1 MYRSTGETME
11 RPKFHKPY
19 IYIFNSSGC
28 HGHFLTY
35 LIDRL
40 SKKTPPIKELP
51 FNHLGNSHN
60 RLAYSGFSEFFD
72 IKNYEKDLKN
82 LTGANVVKILW
93 SNDVLYYERVAMNR
107 ATDANRDINNLH
119 KDISFLKS
127 YSKGFYDKIHDLYS
141 IDNDN
146 VPKWL
151 LRDAFKMGFLD
162 LERQGSMVELKRDIK
177 WIEDNIKKNNAI
189 HYTQV
194 DVFFT
199 AKNLK
204 RELQDLDQKFA
215 LNLDFSE
222 FESIHKEFLA
232 RNNIL
237 QTHKNTEIVL
247 DAIQNKKDIA
257 VPTLDVIQQAWV
269 YAQLEKKY
277 DFVIMPMIEDFF
289 KTTKEITDYITL
301 YPQHYKAMNPNLPKF
316 NKIDNPF
323 FLHRQN
329 NKSVL

>member
-1 MYRSTGETME
+1 ME
-11 RPKFHKPY
+11 KPKFLKPH
-19 IYIFNSSGC
+19 IYIFNSAGC
-28 HGHFLTY
+28 HGHYLTY

-60 RLAYSGFSEFFD
+60 KLAYSGFSEFFAD
-72 IKNYEKDLKN
+72 YTEIKEKVIN
-82 LTGANVVKILW
+82 LTGTNVVKILY
-93 SNDVLYYERVAMNR
+93 SNDILYFERVAMNR
-107 ATDANRDINNLH
+107 ANDAGRDVNNLH

-127 YSKGFYDKIHDLYS
+127 YSKEFYDKIHELYS

-162 LERQGSMVELKRDIK
+162 MERQGSVIELKRDIK
-177 WIEDNIKKNNAI
+177 WLEDNLKKNNAI

-199 AKNLK
+199 TDTLK

-222 FESIHKEFLA
+222 LEKIHEDFIG
-232 RNNIL
+232 RNKIL
-237 QTHKNTEIVL
+237 QTHKNTQIVL
-247 DAIQNKKDIA
+247 DAISNKKDIA
-257 VPTLDVIQQAWV
+257 IPPLDIIQEAWV

-277 DFVIMPMIEDFF
+277 DFVIMPMTEDFF
-289 KTTKEITDYITL
+289 KTTKEIVDYITL

-316 NKIDNPF
+316 NNIDNPF

>member
-1 MYRSTGETME
+1 ME
-11 RPKFHKPY
+11 KPKFLKPH
-19 IYIFNSSGC
+19 IYIFNSAGC
-28 HGHFLTY
+28 HGHYLTY

-60 RLAYSGFSEFFD
+60 KLAYSGFSEFFAD
-72 IKNYEKDLKN
+72 YTEIKEKVIN
-82 LTGANVVKILW
+82 LTGTNVVKILY
-93 SNDVLYYERVAMNR
+93 SNDILYFERVAMNR
-107 ATDANRDINNLH
+107 ANDAGRDVNNLH

-127 YSKGFYDKIHDLYS
+127 YSKEFYDKIHELYS

-162 LERQGSMVELKRDIK
+162 MERQGSVIELKRDIK
-177 WIEDNIKKNNAI
+177 WLEDNLKKNNAI

-199 AKNLK
+199 TDTLK

-215 LNLDFSE
+215 LNLDFSQLE
-222 FESIHKEFLA
+222 KIHEDFIG
-232 RNNIL
+232 RNKIL
-237 QTHKNTEIVL
+237 QTHKNTQIVL
-247 DAIQNKKDIA
+247 DAISNKKDIA
-257 VPTLDVIQQAWV
+257 IPPLDIIQEAWV

-277 DFVIMPMIEDFF
+277 DFVIMPMTEDFF
-289 KTTKEITDYITL
+289 KTTKEIVDYITL

-316 NKIDNPF
+316 NNIDNPF

>member
-1 MYRSTGETME
+1 ME
-11 RPKFHKPY
+11 KPKFLKPH
-19 IYIFNSSGC
+19 IYIFNSAGC
-28 HGHFLTY
+28 HGHYLTY

-60 RLAYSGFSEFFD
+60 KLAYSGFSEFFAD
-72 IKNYEKDLKN
+72 YTEIKEKVIN
-82 LTGANVVKILW
+82 LTGTNVVKILY
-93 SNDVLYYERVAMNR
+93 SNDILYFERVAMNR
-107 ATDANRDINNLH
+107 ANDAGRDVNNLH

-127 YSKGFYDKIHDLYS
+127 YSKEFYDKIHELYS

-162 LERQGSMVELKRDIK
+162 MERQGSVIELKRDIK
-177 WIEDNIKKNNAI
+177 WLEDNLKKNNAI

-199 AKNLK
+199 TDTLK

-222 FESIHKEFLA
+222 LEKIHEDFMG
-232 RNNIL
+232 RNKIL
-237 QTHKNTEIVL
+237 QTHKNTQIVL
-247 DAIQNKKDIA
+247 DAISNKKDIA
-257 VPTLDVIQQAWV
+257 IPPLDIIQEAWV

-277 DFVIMPMIEDFF
+277 DFVIMPMTEDFF
-289 KTTKEITDYITL
+289 KTTKEIVDYITL

-316 NKIDNPF
+316 NNIDNPF